1 MKMKDIDFKILS
13 GLMKNSKIS
22 DRKLADRIGVSQP
35 TVTRR
40 RAKLEKEL
48 SFDYTVI
55 PDFAKLGMGIMAFH
69 FTYWKPESYEALT
82 QLKGFTERVEKW
94 RSEQSNMIFLSSGE
108 GLGMSRLAI
117 MVHKDYSEYV
127 KFKAKLEKEWG
138 QHLAKYETFIVSLKS
153 DQVKR
158 PLTLKY
164 LADYIKNIH
173 SP

>member
-1 MKMKDIDFKILS
+1 MKMKDVDFKILC

-22 DRKLADRIGVSQP
+22 DRKLSKIVGVSQP

-48 SFDYTVI
+48 SLDYTVI
-55 PDFAKLGMGIMAFH
+55 PDLVKLGIGIMAVH
-69 FTYWKPESYEALT
+69 FTVWNRESYEALS
-82 QLKGFTERVEKW
+82 QMNDFTERVDKW
-94 RSEQSNMIFLSSGE
+94 VSEQSNMIFVSSGE

-117 MVHKDYSEYV
+117 MVHKDYSDYV
-127 KFKAKLEKEWG
+127 KYRAQVEKAWG
-138 QHLAKYETFIVSLKS
+138 RHLSRYETFIVSLDS

-164 LADYIKNIH
+164 LADYIQSANN
-173 SP
+173 P